1 VKYFFRKIELLDLL
15 TNTYFL
21 SYLFFCLHHRCLLS
35 SLFIFYPSLFIIVA
49 FHLLSCI
56 LFLYPSFFLF
66 LFFNRSSMDHDELHS
81 HIHAETKSNTKEN
94 ADVGL
99 ICSLNPNTTAVKH
112 VLTFH
117 SLFNHLLYRHLLY
130 RHLLYRH
137 SIIPK
142 STRPSLDLRSPS
154 AVTKD
159 QRIQSRT

>member
-1 VKYFFRKIELLDLL
+1 
-15 TNTYFL
+15 
-21 SYLFFCLHHRCLLS
+21 
-35 SLFIFYPSLFIIVA
+35 
-49 FHLLSCI
+49 
-56 LFLYPSFFLF
+56 
-66 LFFNRSSMDHDELHS
+66 MDHDELHS

-99 ICSLNPNTTAVKH
+99 IYSLNPNTTAVKH